1 MDEINIKSQKEE
13 LKRIN
18 NQLSLL
24 MAKKRA
30 IQHFLKKEASDEEA
44 ELKEKIIALRD
55 DKDFIEKNGR
65 SRDYWEIGNEV
76 GYSETTIKR
85 IFKSIKK
92 WGINDTWKLV
102 PRLFLFKLKLLYTE
116 AKLWKNTR

>member
-30 IQHFLKKEASDEEA
+30 IQHFLKKETSDEEA

-55 DKDFIEKNGR
+55 DKEFIEKNGR
-65 SRDYWEIGNEV
+65 SRYYWEIGNEV

-92 WGINDTWKLV
+92 WGAMTLESWHLNFFYLV
-102 PRLFLFKLKLLYTE
+102 
-116 AKLWKNTR
+116 

>member
-30 IQHFLKKEASDEEA
+30 IQHFLKKETSDEEA

-65 SRDYWEIGNEV
+65 SRYYWEIGNEV

-102 PRLFLFKLKLLYTE
+102 PRLFLFRLKLLYTE